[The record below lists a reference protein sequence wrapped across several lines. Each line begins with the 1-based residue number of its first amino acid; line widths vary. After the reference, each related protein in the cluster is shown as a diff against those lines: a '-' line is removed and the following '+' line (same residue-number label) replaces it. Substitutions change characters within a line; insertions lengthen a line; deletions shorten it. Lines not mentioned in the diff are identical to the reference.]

1 MAPASKYIRKNF
13 EKSKKGEDKGLR
25 KAYKERI
32 QEWRKDPTIKK
43 IEKPTNP
50 IKAKQIGYKAK
61 QGFVVARV
69 KERKGSGIHIRP
81 NRGRRP
87 KRMGTVKRK
96 RAKSHQRQAEEK
108 ASKKYPNLVVVNSY
122 LAAEDGNIKFFE
134 VIMADPEHPSIKN
147 DSEANWVTQKNQR
160 NRAQK
165 GKTSA
170 GRKGRN
176 IEKA

>member
-1 MAPASKYIRKNF
+1 MTTASKYIRKNF
-13 EKSKKGEDKGLR
+13 EKSKKGEDEGLKKAHKGRL
-25 KAYKERI
+25 

-50 IKAKQIGYKAK
+50 VRAKELGYKAK
-61 QGFVVARV
+61 QGFVVTRV
-69 KERKGSGIHIRP
+69 KETKGSGLHRRV
-81 NRGRRP
+81 NKARRP
-87 KRMGTVKRK
+87 KRMGKRKLK

-108 ASKKYPNLVVVNSY
+108 ASKKYSNLVVINSY
-122 LAAEDGNIKFFE
+122 LAGEDGNRKYYE
-134 VIMADPEHPSIKN
+134 VIMADPEHPNIKN
-147 DSEANWVTQKNQR
+147 NSETEWITQKSSK

-176 IEKA
+176 K